1 MGDSGQVRPPIVLQ
15 STITCPRC
23 GAKKTETMPTDACVF
38 IYECGACGGHF
49 APKRGHCCVFCSYG
63 TVQCPPV
70 QESSA
75 SRNEAVGGLGGA
87 HD

>member
-38 IYECGACGGHF
+38 VYECGACGGHF
-49 APKRGHCCVFCSYG
+49 APNAAIAA
-63 TVQCPPV
+63 
-70 QESSA
+70 SSA
-75 SRNEAVGGLGGA
+75 RTGRFSARPSRSPPRPETKLWAA
-87 HD
+87 